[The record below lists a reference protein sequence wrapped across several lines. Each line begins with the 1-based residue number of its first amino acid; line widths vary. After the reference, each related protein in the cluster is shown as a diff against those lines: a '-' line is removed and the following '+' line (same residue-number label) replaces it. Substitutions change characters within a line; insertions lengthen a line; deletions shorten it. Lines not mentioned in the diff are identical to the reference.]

1 MYCKKCRRELYYRD
15 PDNHGWCFTC
25 GDVVDIEKCKI
36 SSWNLI
42 AVFTMLWTLQI

>member
-25 GDVVDIEKCKI
+25 GDVVDIENCKI